1 MYTTNAIES
10 INSLFRKITKKGAF
24 PNENAL
30 FKLLYLR
37 VTELYKK
44 WDNSTIYNWAMVRN
58 ELDAIPNF
66 KTDFVNIVIKF
77 FDNFIYD
84 TYTFPL
90 LFINFYHTPLLL
102 FFKFKFI
109 FHYSNRVAIFGT

>member
-10 INSLFRKITKKGAF
+10 INSSFRKITKKSAF

-77 FDNFIYD
+77 FDN
-84 TYTFPL
+84 YTFPL

-109 FHYSNRVAIFGT
+109 FHYFNRVAIFGT